1 MTAPVIAPIVPLA
14 CAWQGEEE
22 FKLSIKHKQHQAD
35 QHLQEQRDQIAQLH
49 ERKKILASARENER
63 LHCVQRTRRAQEHI
77 LQRQVQRHMEMERR
91 ASGLQD
97 ERRALIAERAKS
109 AKTLA
114 LQRAAVQE
122 QFKKARSVGDLKK
135 SKSMLAEIGIDL
147 DTLTAISE
155 TMLSSTSI
163 AGARSLPSDACPEA
177 RPLSPHLAPSPALRS
192 LRPQAGPGR
201 NPTAEGARPQT
212 RRALGRLPRPLP
224 LTPPACSRPC
234 RRPSV
239 SLPQPAPICQA
250 PRRRA
255 RARASLLAGGRAQRR
270 SRRRA
275 RGAARSA
282 ARSRRPSRAAP
293 RRRAGA

>member
-1 MTAPVIAPIVPLA
+1 MEKRRQADERHQRLEAEKQEALA
-14 CAWQGEEE
+14 VKRQLMAARSERQHNTLKGIRQGEEE

-163 AGARSLPSDACPEA
+163 AGAKAPGEGSSLSV
-177 RPLSPHLAPSPALRS
+177 
-192 LRPQAGPGR
+192 GG
-201 NPTAEGARPQT
+201 
-212 RRALGRLPRPLP
+212 
-224 LTPPACSRPC
+224 
-234 RRPSV
+234 RPST
-239 SLPQPAPICQA
+239 APESPPGERGGKKRGSQSA
-250 PRRRA
+250 PK
-255 RARASLLAGGRAQRR
+255 
-270 SRRRA
+270 
-275 RGAARSA
+275 
-282 ARSRRPSRAAP
+282 PSRAEA
-293 RRRAGA
+293 AGGSLAEPPMA